1 MIYLILA
8 ILFSTGVFVA
18 MRLFERFK
26 LDNHQA
32 LMWNYVFAAGT
43 GFLLCKQFDTPAQLV
58 AEPWFGLSLITG
70 FWFIFTY
77 LLMTASAQ
85 RSGVT
90 VTSLSSKLSVVLP
103 TLAGVVLF
111 HEKLGLVPSIGI
123 VLALV
128 ALVLVVGGKSS
139 KEGMSYRGLPS
150 TNTLPP
156 NVGRYDMDGRTSVSM
171 PSRSW
176 LLPVLIFF
184 GTGTGDILMKL
195 TEQRNAGN
203 MGFMIAFIYFIAML
217 FGILIVAYDLI
228 RGKSKWQ
235 WKSALGGIGLGI
247 INFFSTFC
255 VYNAMRCFDNVVLFP
270 VYNIGVVSV
279 TALTGWLLFKEKL
292 TWKNYLGLA
301 IAIIAVILIT
311 FKP

>member
-1 MIYLILA
+1 
-8 ILFSTGVFVA
+8 
-18 MRLFERFK
+18 MRLFEHFK

-43 GFLLCKQFDTPAQLV
+43 GFLLCKQFDTPQQLV
-58 AEPWFGLSLITG
+58 NESWFGLAILTG

-77 LLMTASAQ
+77 LLMTASTQ

-90 VTSLSSKLSVVLP
+90 ITSLSSKLSVVLP

-111 HEKLGLVPSIGI
+111 NEKLNFVATMGI

-128 ALVLVVGGKSS
+128 ALVLVVGGGK
-139 KEGMSYRGLPS
+139 RDAINRVS
-150 TNTLPP
+150 TN
-156 NVGRYDMDGRTSVSM
+156 R
-171 PSRSW
+171 
-176 LLPVLIFF
+176 LLPIFIFF

-195 TEQRNAGN
+195 TEQQNTGDN
-203 MGFMIAFIYFIAML
+203 MSFMIAFIYFIAML
-217 FGILIVAYDLI
+217 FGILIVAFDLI

-235 WKSALGGIGLGI
+235 WKNAIGGIGLGV

-255 VYNAMRCFDNVVLFP
+255 VYHAMRCFDNVVLFP
-270 VYNIGVVSV
+270 IYNIGVVSL

-311 FKP
+311 LKP

>member
-1 MIYLILA
+1 MLYLVLA
-8 ILFSTGVFVA
+8 IVFSTGVFVA

-43 GFLLCKQFDTPAQLV
+43 GFLMCKQFDTPTQLV
-58 AEPWFGLSLITG
+58 NEPWFGLSILTG

-77 LLMTASAQ
+77 LLMTASTQ

-111 HEKLGLVPSIGI
+111 SEKLNFVATMGI

-128 ALVLVVGGKSS
+128 ALVLVVGGKNA
-139 KEGMSYRGLPS
+139 
-150 TNTLPP
+150 TNKDIKI
-156 NVGRYDMDGRTSVSM
+156 N
-171 PSRSW
+171 W

-195 TEQRNAGN
+195 TEQQNSSDD

-217 FGILIVAYDLI
+217 FGFLVVAFDLI

-235 WKSALGGIGLGI
+235 WKSAIGGITLGV

-270 VYNIGVVSV
+270 VYNIGVVCL

-311 FKP
+311 LKP

>member
-1 MIYLILA
+1 MLYLVLA
-8 ILFSTGVFVA
+8 IVFSTGVFVA

-43 GFLLCKQFDTPAQLV
+43 GFLMCKQFDTPTQLV
-58 AEPWFGLSLITG
+58 NEPWFGLSILTG

-77 LLMTASAQ
+77 LLMTASTQ

-111 HEKLGLVPSIGI
+111 SEKLNFVATMGI

-128 ALVLVVGGKSS
+128 ALVLVVGGK
-139 KEGMSYRGLPS
+139 
-150 TNTLPP
+150 NTTDKGIKI
-156 NVGRYDMDGRTSVSM
+156 N
-171 PSRSW
+171 W

-195 TEQRNAGN
+195 TEQQNSSDD

-217 FGILIVAYDLI
+217 FGFLVVALDLI

-235 WKSALGGIGLGI
+235 WKSAIGGITLGV

-270 VYNIGVVSV
+270 IYNIGVVCL

-311 FKP
+311 LKP

>member
-1 MIYLILA
+1 MRLYFFTRLSIVSQIVVILHNMLYLVLA

-43 GFLLCKQFDTPAQLV
+43 GFLMCKQFDTPTQLV
-58 AEPWFGLSLITG
+58 NEPWFGLSILTG

-77 LLMTASAQ
+77 LLMTASTQ

-111 HEKLGLVPSIGI
+111 SEKLNFVATMGI

-128 ALVLVVGGKSS
+128 ALVLVVGGKNA
-139 KEGMSYRGLPS
+139 
-150 TNTLPP
+150 TNKDIKI
-156 NVGRYDMDGRTSVSM
+156 N
-171 PSRSW
+171 W

-195 TEQRNAGN
+195 TEQQNTSDD

-217 FGILIVAYDLI
+217 FGFLVVAFDLI
-228 RGKSKWQ
+228 RSKSKWQ
-235 WKSALGGIGLGI
+235 WKNAIGGITLGV

-270 VYNIGVVSV
+270 VYNIGVVCL

-292 TWKNYLGLA
+292 TWKNYMGLA
-301 IAIIAVILIT
+301 IAILAVILIT
-311 FKP
+311 LKP

>member
-1 MIYLILA
+1 MRPYFFTRLSIVSQIVVILHNMLYLVLA
-8 ILFSTGVFVA
+8 IVFSTGVFVA

-43 GFLLCKQFDTPAQLV
+43 GFLMCKQFDTPTQLV
-58 AEPWFGLSLITG
+58 NEPWFGLSILTG

-77 LLMTASAQ
+77 LLMTASTQ

-111 HEKLGLVPSIGI
+111 SEKLNFVATMGI

-128 ALVLVVGGKSS
+128 ALVLVVGGKNA
-139 KEGMSYRGLPS
+139 
-150 TNTLPP
+150 TNKDIKI
-156 NVGRYDMDGRTSVSM
+156 N
-171 PSRSW
+171 W

-195 TEQRNAGN
+195 TEQQNSSDD

-217 FGILIVAYDLI
+217 FGFLVVAFDLI
-228 RGKSKWQ
+228 RSKSKWQ
-235 WKSALGGIGLGI
+235 WKNAIGGITLGV

-270 VYNIGVVSV
+270 VYNIGVVCL

-292 TWKNYLGLA
+292 TWKNYMGLA
-301 IAIIAVILIT
+301 IAILAVILIT
-311 FKP
+311 LKP

>member
-1 MIYLILA
+1 MLYLVLA
-8 ILFSTGVFVA
+8 IVFSTGVFVA

-43 GFLLCKQFDTPAQLV
+43 GFLMCKQFDTPTQLV
-58 AEPWFGLSLITG
+58 NEPWFGLSILTG

-77 LLMTASAQ
+77 LLMTASTQ

-111 HEKLGLVPSIGI
+111 SEKLNFVATMGI

-128 ALVLVVGGKSS
+128 ALVLVVGGKNA
-139 KEGMSYRGLPS
+139 
-150 TNTLPP
+150 TNKDIKI
-156 NVGRYDMDGRTSVSM
+156 N
-171 PSRSW
+171 W

-195 TEQRNAGN
+195 TEQQNSSDD

-217 FGILIVAYDLI
+217 FGFLVVAFDLI
-228 RGKSKWQ
+228 RSKSKWQ
-235 WKSALGGIGLGI
+235 WKSAIGGITLGV

-255 VYNAMRCFDNVVLFP
+255 VYNAMRCFDNVELFP
-270 VYNIGVVSV
+270 VYNIGVVCL

-311 FKP
+311 LKP

>member
-1 MIYLILA
+1 MLYLVLA
-8 ILFSTGVFVA
+8 IVFSTGVFVA

-43 GFLLCKQFDTPAQLV
+43 GFLMCKQFDTPTQLV
-58 AEPWFGLSLITG
+58 NEPWFGLSILTG

-77 LLMTASAQ
+77 LLMTASTQ

-111 HEKLGLVPSIGI
+111 SEKLNFVATIGI

-128 ALVLVVGGKSS
+128 ALVLVVGGK
-139 KEGMSYRGLPS
+139 
-150 TNTLPP
+150 NTTDKGIKI
-156 NVGRYDMDGRTSVSM
+156 N
-171 PSRSW
+171 W

-184 GTGTGDILMKL
+184 GSGTGDILMKL
-195 TEQRNAGN
+195 TEQQNSSDD

-217 FGILIVAYDLI
+217 FGFLVVAFDLI

-235 WKSALGGIGLGI
+235 WKSAIGGITLGV

-270 VYNIGVVSV
+270 IYNIGVVCL

-292 TWKNYLGLA
+292 TWKNYLGLT

-311 FKP
+311 LKP